1 MRSPIRRAVVVG
13 AGSFG
18 TAVAVL
24 LERSGVRTTLLTR
37 TEEQARQL
45 ESDRENRHYLEGV
58 ELPRGLRVNHVDPEE
73 QQFRRADAIFLAVP
87 SRSVGDAADQLGI
100 QELARNAGIVSCAKG
115 LVPPDGLAPTAYLER
130 VFSPGRVACI
140 GGPAHARE
148 MVQSGAGLVC
158 ASHSESLA
166 HRIAEV
172 FQQAGTVCEVSNDP
186 VGVELA
192 GAAKN
197 AAALAAGATIAQ
209 GFNAAGMAA
218 GDVFA
223 EVLALAT
230 VQGARAET
238 FVGRAGIGDLMATA
252 LAPSSRNRAA
262 GELLAQG
269 VPASE
274 VPERLGQVSEALE
287 TVSLLARACATAQ
300 VDAPVISALSRLI
313 DGTLPLNDW
322 VALVR
327 TKQAEPARFEGGLW
341 RRVAAWSRRLRARRR
356 TRRPQLSSDTR

>member
-1 MRSPIRRAVVVG
+1 MAHPIRRAAVLG
-13 AGSFG
+13 ARSFG
-18 TAVAVL
+18 TAVAVV
-24 LERSGVRTTLLTR
+24 LERGGVRTTLFTR
-37 TEEQARQL
+37 TAEQAREL
-45 ESDRENRHYLEGV
+45 ESSHRNQHYLDTV
-58 ELPRGLRVNHVDPEE
+58 ELPGGLRIRALDSEVA
-73 QQFRRADAIFLAVP
+73 QFLSEHDVP
-87 SRSVGDAADQLGI
+87 TH
-100 QELARNAGIVSCAKG
+100 AGLVSCSKG
-115 LVPPDGLAPTAYLER
+115 LVQPDGVAPTVYLER
-130 VFSPGRVACI
+130 RFGPGRVACL
-140 GGPAHARE
+140 GGPAHALE
-148 MVQSGAGLVC
+148 MVESGAGLVC

-166 HRIAEV
+166 HRVADV
-172 FQQAGTVCEVSNDP
+172 FQQAGTVCEVSADP

-197 AAALAAGATIAQ
+197 AAALAAGATIEQ

-269 VPASE
+269 VPAAE
-274 VPERLGQVSEALE
+274 VPGKLGQVSEALE
-287 TVSLLARACATAQ
+287 TVSLLARACAGAQ

-313 DGTLPLNDW
+313 DGTLPLDDW

-327 TKQAEPARFEGGLW
+327 TKQPEPARFEGGAW
-341 RRVAAWSRRLRARRR
+341 RRVAAWFRRLRARRR
-356 TRRPQLSSDTR
+356 TRRPQLSSPTE

>member
-1 MRSPIRRAVVVG
+1 MRHPIRRAVVVG

-37 TEEQARQL
+37 TKEQAGELDSTRQ
-45 ESDRENRHYLEGV
+45 NRRYLEGV
-58 ELPRGLRVNHVDPEE
+58 ELPRGLRIAALDPEE
-73 QQFRRADAIFLAVP
+73 AQFRRADAIFLAVP
-87 SRSVGDAADQLGI
+87 SASVAEAGDAVAI
-100 QELARNAGIVSCAKG
+100 QELADHAGIVSCAKG
-115 LVPPDGLAPTAYLER
+115 LVPPNGLTPTVYLER
-130 VFSPGRVACI
+130 LFSPSRVACI

-148 MVQSGAGLVC
+148 MVESGAGLVC
-158 ASHSESLA
+158 ASHSEGLA
-166 HRIAEV
+166 HRIADV

-197 AAALAAGATIAQ
+197 AAALAAGATIKQ

-223 EVLALAT
+223 EVLALAA

-262 GELLAQG
+262 GELLAAG
-269 VPASE
+269 VPAAE
-274 VPERLGQVSEALE
+274 VPARLGQVSEALE
-287 TVSLLARACATAQ
+287 TVSLLARACGAAQ
-300 VDAPVISALSRLI
+300 VDAPVISALAQLI
-313 DGTLPLNDW
+313 DGTLPLDDW
-322 VALVR
+322 IALVR
-327 TKQAEPARFEGGLW
+327 TAQPEPARFEGGAW
-341 RRVAAWSRRLRARRR
+341 RRIAAWFRRLRARRR
-356 TRRPQLSSDTR
+356 TRRPQLS

>member
-1 MRSPIRRAVVVG
+1 MRHPIRRAAVIG

-24 LERSGVRTTLLTR
+24 LERSGVRTTLFTR
-37 TEEQARQL
+37 TEDQAREMEASRQ
-45 ESDRENRHYLEGV
+45 NAHYLEGV
-58 ELPRGLRVNHVDPEE
+58 DLPGALRIRALGPEDGH
-73 QQFRRADAIFLAVP
+73 FRRMDAIFLAVP
-87 SRSVGDAADQLGI
+87 SRSLGEAA
-100 QELARNAGIVSCAKG
+100 EALAKHDVPAHAGVISCSKG
-115 LVPPDGLAPTAYLER
+115 LVPPDAVPPTIYLER
-130 VFSPGRVACI
+130 LFGIGRVACI

-148 MVQSGAGLVC
+148 MVEHGAGLVC

-166 HRIAEV
+166 HRVSEA

-218 GDVFA
+218 GDVFG
-223 EVLALAT
+223 EVLSLAE
-230 VQGARAET
+230 VQGAHAET

-269 VPASE
+269 VPAAD
-274 VPERLGQVSEALE
+274 VPAKLGQVSEALE
-287 TVSLLARACATAQ
+287 TVSLLAQACEAAD
-300 VDAPVISALSRLI
+300 VNAPVISALAKLI
-313 DGTLPLNDW
+313 DGSLPLDDW
-322 VALVR
+322 VARVR
-327 TKQAEPARFEGGLW
+327 TAQPEPARFAGGFW
-341 RRVAAWSRRLRARRR
+341 RRVGAWVRRLRARRR
-356 TRRPQLSSDTR
+356 TRRPSLS

>member
-1 MRSPIRRAVVVG
+1 MRHPIRRAVVIG

-18 TAVAVL
+18 TAIAIL

-37 TEEQARQL
+37 TQEQAKELDAKRTN
-45 ESDRENRHYLEGV
+45 ERYLDGV
-58 ELPRGLRVNHVDPEE
+58 ELPRGLRVSALDPEE
-73 QQFRRADAIFLAVP
+73 DQFRRADAIFLAVP
-87 SRSVGDAADQLGI
+87 SRSLGEAADALAI
-100 QELARNAGIVSCAKG
+100 QELADHAGIVSCSKG
-115 LVPPDGLAPTAYLER
+115 LVPPGGHAPTVYLER
-130 VFSPGRVACI
+130 LFSPGRVACI

-148 MVQSGAGLVC
+148 MVESGAGLVC
-158 ASHSESLA
+158 ASRSERLA
-166 HRIAEV
+166 HTVSEA
-172 FQQAGTVCEVSNDP
+172 FQRAGTVCEVSNDP

-197 AAALAAGATIAQ
+197 AAALAAGATIEQ

-230 VQGARAET
+230 VQGGRADT

-269 VPASE
+269 VPAAQ
-274 VPERLGQVSEALE
+274 VPEKLGQVSEALE
-287 TVSLLARACATAQ
+287 TVSLLARACESAQ
-300 VDAPVISALSRLI
+300 VDAPVISALARLI
-313 DGTLPLNDW
+313 DGSLPLDDW

-327 TKQAEPARFEGGLW
+327 TAQPEPASFEGGLW
-341 RRVAAWSRRLRARRR
+341 RRITGWFRRLRARRR
-356 TRRPQLSSDTR
+356 TRRPQLS

>member
-1 MRSPIRRAVVVG
+1 MRHPIRRAVVIG

-37 TEEQARQL
+37 TEEQAGTL
-45 ESDRENRHYLEGV
+45 DSARENRRYLEGV
-58 ELPRGLRVNHVDPEE
+58 ELPRGLRIAPLDPEE
-73 QQFRRADAIFLAVP
+73 SQFRRADAIFLAVP
-87 SRSVGDAADQLGI
+87 SRSVGEAADALAI
-100 QELARNAGIVSCAKG
+100 QELAMHAGIVSCAKG
-115 LVPPDGLAPTAYLER
+115 LVQPDAVVPTVYLER
-130 VFSPGRVACI
+130 LFSPGRVACL

-148 MVQSGAGLVC
+148 MVESGAGLVC
-158 ASHSESLA
+158 ASHSEGLA

-230 VQGARAET
+230 VQGARADT

-262 GELLAQG
+262 GELLASG
-269 VPASE
+269 VSAEQIPN
-274 VPERLGQVSEALE
+274 RLGQVSEALE
-287 TVSLLARACATAQ
+287 TVSLLARACDSAQ

-313 DGTLPLNDW
+313 DGSLPLEDW

-327 TKQAEPARFEGGLW
+327 TKQPEPARFEGGLW
-341 RRVAAWSRRLRARRR
+341 RRVAAWFRTRRARRR
-356 TRRPQLSSDTR
+356 TRRPQLSSTTQ

>member
-1 MRSPIRRAVVVG
+1 MRHPIRRAVVIG

-37 TEEQARQL
+37 TAEQAKAL
-45 ESDRENRHYLEGV
+45 DSERENKRYLDSV
-58 ELPRGLRVNHVDPEE
+58 ELPRGLRIAALDPEE
-73 QQFRRADAIFLAVP
+73 AQFRRADAVFLAVP
-87 SRSVGDAADQLGI
+87 SGAVAEAADALAI
-100 QELARNAGIVSCAKG
+100 QDLATHAGIVTCAKG
-115 LVPPDGLAPTAYLER
+115 LVAPDGVAPTIYLER
-130 VFSPGRVACI
+130 LFSPGRVACI

-148 MVQSGAGLVC
+148 MVESGAGLVC

-197 AAALAAGATIAQ
+197 AAALAAGATIEQ

-223 EVLALAT
+223 EVLGLAS

-269 VPASE
+269 VPADE
-274 VPERLGQVSEALE
+274 VPARLGQVSEALE
-287 TVSLLARACATAQ
+287 TVSLLARACDAAQ
-300 VDAPVISALSRLI
+300 VDAPVISALARLI
-313 DGTLPLNDW
+313 DGSLPLEEW

-327 TKQAEPARFEGGLW
+327 TKQPEPAHFEGGAW
-341 RRVAAWSRRLRARRR
+341 RRVAAWFRRLRARRR
-356 TRRPQLSSDTR
+356 TRRPQLSSPTE

>member
-37 TEEQARQL
+37 TREQAERL
-45 ESDRENRHYLEGV
+45 DSGRANARYLDGV
-58 ELPRGLRVNHVDPEE
+58 ELPRGLRIQPVDPGEA
-73 QQFRRADAIFLAVP
+73 QFRRADAVFLAMP
-87 SRSVGDAADQLGI
+87 SRAFGEAADALAI
-100 QELARNAGIVSCAKG
+100 QELPDHAGIVSCAKG
-115 LVPPDGLAPTAYLER
+115 LVPPDGVAPTVYLER
-130 VFSPGRVACI
+130 LFAPGRVACI

-148 MVQSGAGLVC
+148 MVESGAGLVC
-158 ASHSESLA
+158 ASHSEGLA
-166 HRIAEV
+166 HRISEA
-172 FQQAGTVCEVSNDP
+172 FQRAGTVCEVSNDP

-218 GDVFA
+218 GDVFG
-223 EVLALAT
+223 EVLALAE

-262 GELLAQG
+262 GELLAAG
-269 VPASE
+269 VPAAE

-287 TVSLLARACATAQ
+287 TVSLLARACQAAQ
-300 VDAPVISALSRLI
+300 VDAPVISALARLI
-313 DGTLPLNDW
+313 DGSLPLADW

-327 TKQAEPARFEGGLW
+327 TTQPEPAQFNGGLW
-341 RRVAAWSRRLRARRR
+341 RRVAGRFRRVRARRR
-356 TRRPQLSSDTR
+356 TRRPQLSSTRR

>member
-1 MRSPIRRAVVVG
+1 MVG

-18 TAVAVL
+18 TAVAIL
-24 LERSGVRTTLLTR
+24 LDRAGVRTTLMCRTR
-37 TEEQARQL
+37 EQAEEL
-45 ESDRENRHYLEGV
+45 ERTRENKHYLEGV
-58 ELPRGLRVNHVDPEE
+58 KLPSGLKVRALDAVDG
-73 QQFRRADAIFLAVP
+73 QFRRVDAVFLAVP
-87 SRSVGDAADQLGI
+87 SASLGQATEAVVRQGI
-100 QELARNAGIVSCAKG
+100 ATHAGIVSCAKG
-115 LVPPDGLAPTAYLER
+115 LVPPDGTVPTVQLER
-130 VFSPGRVACI
+130 SFAPGRVACL

-148 MVQSGAGLVC
+148 MVQSGAGLVS
-158 ASHSESLA
+158 ASRSESLA
-166 HRIAEV
+166 HRVAEV
-172 FQQAGTVCEVSNDP
+172 FQAAGTVCEVSADP

-223 EVLALAT
+223 EVLALAEA
-230 VQGARAET
+230 QGARAET

-269 VPASE
+269 VPAAE
-274 VPERLGQVSEALE
+274 IPGRLGQISEALE
-287 TVSLLARACATAQ
+287 TVSLLARACQAAQ

-313 DGTLPLNDW
+313 AAELPLEDW

-327 TKQAEPARFEGGLW
+327 TKQPPPARFGGGLW
-341 RRVAAWSRRLRARRR
+341 SRIAGWFRRLRARRR
-356 TRRPQLSSDTR
+356 ARRPQLSSDTR

>member
-1 MRSPIRRAVVVG
+1 MAHPVRRAAVVG

-18 TAVAVL
+18 TAIAVL
-24 LERSGVRTTLLTR
+24 LERSGVRTTLFTR
-37 TEEQARQL
+37 TEDQARTL
-45 ESDRENRHYLEGV
+45 EASRQNEHYLEGV
-58 ELPRGLRVNHVDPEE
+58 ELPGGLRVRALDAHDGH
-73 QQFRRADAIFLAVP
+73 FRRVDAIFLAVP
-87 SRSVGDAADQLGI
+87 SRALGDAAQSLAKHD
-100 QELARNAGIVSCAKG
+100 LARHTGIVSCSKG
-115 LVPPDGLAPTAYLER
+115 LVPPDGLTPSAYLER
-130 VFSPGRVACI
+130 LFAPGRVACL

-148 MVQSGAGLVC
+148 MVESGAGLVC
-158 ASHSESLA
+158 ASHSEGLA
-166 HRIAEV
+166 HRIAEA

-197 AAALAAGATIAQ
+197 AAALAAGATIVQ

-223 EVLALAT
+223 EVLALAE

-269 VPASE
+269 VRAAE
-274 VPERLGQVSEALE
+274 VPEKLGQVSEALE
-287 TVSLLARACATAQ
+287 TVSLLARACETAD
-300 VDAPVISALSRLI
+300 VDAPVISALSKLI
-313 DGTLPLNDW
+313 DGTLPLDDW

-327 TKQAEPARFEGGLW
+327 TKQPEPARFAGGFW
-341 RRVAAWSRRLRARRR
+341 RRVAAWFRRLRARRR
-356 TRRPQLSSDTR
+356 TRRLPLS

>member
-1 MRSPIRRAVVVG
+1 MRHPIRRASVIG

-18 TAVAVL
+18 TAIAVL
-24 LERSGVRTTLLTR
+24 LERAGIRTTLLCR
-37 TEEQARQL
+37 TEEQAREL
-45 ESDRENRHYLEGV
+45 ESTRVNAHYLDGV
-58 ELPRGLRVNHVDPEE
+58 PLPGGLKIRALGSVEA
-73 QQFRRADAIFLAVP
+73 QFRRVDAVFLAVP
-87 SRSVGDAADQLGI
+87 SSGLGEVAEVLAQQEIPAD
-100 QELARNAGIVSCAKG
+100 AGIVSCAKG
-115 LVPPDGLAPTAYLER
+115 LVPPDGITPTHHLER
-130 VFSPGRVACI
+130 LFGPGRVACV

-148 MVQSGAGLVC
+148 MVESGAGLVC

-166 HRIAEV
+166 HRVAEA
-172 FQQAGTVCEVSNDP
+172 FQEAGTVAEVSNDP

-209 GFNAAGMAA
+209 GYNAAGMAA

-262 GELLAQG
+262 GELLAAG
-269 VPASE
+269 VPAADI
-274 VPERLGQVSEALE
+274 PERLGQVSEALE
-287 TVSLLARACATAQ
+287 TVSLLARACQSAQ
-300 VDAPVISALSRLI
+300 VDAPVISALSQLI
-313 DGTLPLNDW
+313 EGTLPLDDW
-322 VALVR
+322 IALVR
-327 TKQAEPARFEGGLW
+327 TMQPEPARFEGGLW
-341 RRVAAWSRRLRARRR
+341 RRIAAWFRRLRARRR
-356 TRRPQLSSDTR
+356 TRRPQLSSTT

>member
-1 MRSPIRRAVVVG
+1 MRSPVRRASVVG

-24 LERSGVRTTLLTR
+24 LERAGVRTTLLTR
-37 TEEQARQL
+37 TREQADEVERTG
-45 ESDRENRHYLEGV
+45 ENARYLTGVKLPGGLKVRALDSVEG
-58 ELPRGLRVNHVDPEE
+58 
-73 QQFRRADAIFLAVP
+73 QFRRVDAVFLAVP
-87 SRSVGDAADQLGI
+87 SRAFAEAAAVLERQGVA
-100 QELARNAGIVSCAKG
+100 EHAAIVSCSKG
-115 LVPPDGLAPTAYLER
+115 LIPPDGVPPTVRLEGM
-130 VFSPGRVACI
+130 FGQERVACL

-148 MVQSGAGLVC
+148 MVESGAGLVC
-158 ASHSESLA
+158 AGHSARLT
-166 HRIAEV
+166 HRVAEV
-172 FQQAGTVCEVSNDP
+172 FQAAGTVCEVSNDP

-197 AAALAAGATIAQ
+197 AAALAAGATIEQ
-209 GFNAAGMAA
+209 GYNAAGMAA

-230 VQGARAET
+230 VQGGRAET

-274 VPERLGQVSEALE
+274 VPEKLGQVSEALE
-287 TVSLLARACATAQ
+287 TVSLLARACKRAQ
-300 VDAPVISALSRLI
+300 VDAPVISALSDLI
-313 DGTLPLNDW
+313 AGTLPLDRW
-322 VALVR
+322 IALVR
-327 TKQAEPARFEGGLW
+327 AKQPEPARFKNGFW
-341 RRVAAWSRRLRARRR
+341 RRVGTWFRRSRARRR
-356 TRRPQLSSDTR
+356 QDRARLSSGTR

>member
-1 MRSPIRRAVVVG
+1 MAQPLRRAAVIG

-24 LERSGVRTTLLTR
+24 LERSGVRTTLFTR
-37 TEEQARQL
+37 TEEQARTL
-45 ESDRENRHYLEGV
+45 ESERQNAHYLEGV
-58 ELPRGLRVNHVDPEE
+58 ELPGSLRVRALGSEDG
-73 QQFRRADAIFLAVP
+73 QFRRMDAIFLAVP
-87 SRSVGDAADQLGI
+87 SRSLGDAADALVI
-100 QELARNAGIVSCAKG
+100 QEVPGGAGIISCSKG
-115 LVPPDGLAPTAYLER
+115 LVPPDGTPPTVYLER
-130 VFSPGRVACI
+130 LFSPSRVACI

-148 MVQSGAGLVC
+148 MVDAGAGLVC
-158 ASHSESLA
+158 ASHSEGLA
-166 HRIAEV
+166 HRIAEA

-197 AAALAAGATIAQ
+197 AAALAAGATIEQ

-223 EVLALAT
+223 EVLGLAA

-269 VPASE
+269 VPAE
-274 VPERLGQVSEALE
+274 EIPQRLGQVSEALE
-287 TVSLLARACATAQ
+287 TVSLLARACSTAD
-300 VDAPVISALSRLI
+300 VDAPVISALSQLI
-313 DGTLPLNDW
+313 DGSLPLDGW
-322 VALVR
+322 VAHVR
-327 TKQAEPARFEGGLW
+327 TKQPEPARFAGGFW
-341 RRVAAWSRRLRARRR
+341 RRVAGWFRRLRARRR
-356 TRRPQLSSDTR
+356 TRRPSLS

>member
-1 MRSPIRRAVVVG
+1 MRHPIRRAVVVG

-37 TEEQARQL
+37 TPEQCKEL
-45 ESDRENRHYLEGV
+45 DDERENKRYLEGV
-58 ELPRGLRVNHVDPEE
+58 ELPRGLRVQALDPDEA
-73 QQFRRADAIFLAVP
+73 QFRRADAVFLAVP
-87 SRSVGDAADQLGI
+87 SRSLGEAADALST
-100 QELARNAGIVSCAKG
+100 QELATHAGIVSCSKG
-115 LVPPDGLAPTAYLER
+115 LVPPDGIAPTVYLER
-130 VFSPGRVACI
+130 LFSPGRVACI

-158 ASHSESLA
+158 ASHSEGLA
-166 HRIAEV
+166 HRVADA
-172 FQQAGTVCEVSNDP
+172 FQDAGTVCEVSNDP

-197 AAALAAGATIAQ
+197 AAALAAGATIEQ

-262 GELLAQG
+262 GELLAKG
-269 VPASE
+269 VPAAE
-274 VPERLGQVSEALE
+274 IPERLGQVSEALE
-287 TVSLLARACATAQ
+287 TVSLLARACASAQ
-300 VDAPVISALSRLI
+300 VDAPIISALARLI
-313 DGTLPLNDW
+313 DGTIPLEDW

-327 TKQAEPARFEGGLW
+327 TKQPEPARFEGGLW

-356 TRRPQLSSDTR
+356 TRRPQLSSTT

>member
-1 MRSPIRRAVVVG
+1 MRHPIRRAVVVG

-18 TAVAVL
+18 TAIAVL
-24 LERSGVRTTLLTR
+24 LERSGIRTTLLTR
-37 TEEQARQL
+37 TEDQARLL
-45 ESDRENRHYLEGV
+45 ESERVNEHYLDGV
-58 ELPRGLRVNHVDPEE
+58 ELPGGLKVRPLDPDDA
-73 QQFRRADAIFLAVP
+73 QFRRADAIFLAVP
-87 SRSVGDAADQLGI
+87 SRAVREAADALAA
-100 QELARNAGIVSCAKG
+100 QEIASHAGIVSCSKG
-115 LVPPDGLAPTAYLER
+115 LVAPEGMPPTTYLER
-130 VFSPGRVACI
+130 LFSPGRVACL

-148 MVQSGAGLVC
+148 MVESGAGLVC
-158 ASHSESLA
+158 ASHSEGLA
-166 HRIAEV
+166 HRIADA

-186 VGVELA
+186 AGVELA

-223 EVLALAT
+223 EVLALAG

-269 VPASE
+269 VPAAE
-274 VPERLGQVSEALE
+274 VPEKLGQVSEALE
-287 TVSLLARACATAQ
+287 TVSLLARACESAQ
-300 VDAPVISALSRLI
+300 VDAPVISALARLI
-313 DGTLPLNDW
+313 EGTLPLEDW
-322 VALVR
+322 VAHVR
-327 TKQAEPARFEGGLW
+327 TKQPEPARFEGGAW
-341 RRVAAWSRRLRARRR
+341 RRVTGWFRRLRARRR
-356 TRRPQLSSDTR
+356 TRRPQLSSNTQ

>member
-1 MRSPIRRAVVVG
+1 MAVV
-13 AGSFG
+13 
-18 TAVAVL
+18 

-37 TEEQARQL
+37 TREQAELL
-45 ESDRENRHYLEGV
+45 ESERQNRHYLDSV
-58 ELPRGLRVNHVDPEE
+58 ELPRGLRIQALDPAEA
-73 QQFRRADAIFLAVP
+73 QFRRADAIFLAVP
-87 SRSVGDAADQLGI
+87 SRSVAEAADALAI
-100 QELARNAGIVSCAKG
+100 QDLAAHAGVVSCAKG
-115 LVPPDGLAPTAYLER
+115 LVPPDGLAPTVYLER
-130 VFSPGRVACI
+130 LFSPGRVACI

-148 MVQSGAGLVC
+148 MVESGAGLVC

-172 FQQAGTVCEVSNDP
+172 FQQGGTVCEVSNDP

-230 VQGARAET
+230 VQGARADT

-262 GELLAQG
+262 GELLAHG
-269 VPASE
+269 VPADE
-274 VPERLGQVSEALE
+274 IPGRLGQVSEALE
-287 TVSLLARACATAQ
+287 TVSLLARACETAQ
-300 VDAPVISALSRLI
+300 VDAPVISALARLI
-313 DGTLPLNDW
+313 DGTLPLEDW
-322 VALVR
+322 IGLVR
-327 TKQAEPARFEGGLW
+327 TKQPEPAHFAGNFW
-341 RRVAAWSRRLRARRR
+341 RRVASWFRRLRARRR
-356 TRRPQLSSDTR
+356 TRRPQLS

>member
-1 MRSPIRRAVVVG
+1 MRHPIRRAVVIG

-37 TEEQARQL
+37 TPEQCKQL
-45 ESDRENRHYLEGV
+45 DAERENKHYLDGV
-58 ELPRGLRVNHVDPEE
+58 ELPRGLRIAALDPEE
-73 QQFRRADAIFLAVP
+73 AQFRRADAVFLAVP
-87 SRSVGDAADQLGI
+87 SRAVAEAADALAI
-100 QELARNAGIVSCAKG
+100 QELAAHTGIVSCAKG
-115 LVPPDGLAPTAYLER
+115 LVAPDGVAPTVYLER
-130 VFSPGRVACI
+130 LFSPGRVACI

-148 MVQSGAGLVC
+148 MVESGAGLVC

-197 AAALAAGATIAQ
+197 AAALAAGATIVQ

-223 EVLALAT
+223 EVLALAS

-269 VPASE
+269 VPADE

-287 TVSLLARACATAQ
+287 TVSLLARACEAAQ

-313 DGTLPLNDW
+313 DGSLPLEEW
-322 VALVR
+322 VAMVR
-327 TKQAEPARFEGGLW
+327 TKQPEPARFEGGAW
-341 RRVAAWSRRLRARRR
+341 RRIASWFRRLRARRR
-356 TRRPQLSSDTR
+356 TRRPQLSSTTQ

>member
-1 MRSPIRRAVVVG
+1 MRHPIRRAVVVG

-37 TEEQARQL
+37 SKEQAGELDSERA
-45 ESDRENRHYLEGV
+45 NRHYLDGV
-58 ELPRGLRVNHVDPEE
+58 ELPRGLRIAALDPEE
-73 QQFRRADAIFLAVP
+73 AQFRRADAVFLAVP
-87 SRSVGDAADQLGI
+87 SRALGEAADALAI
-100 QELARNAGIVSCAKG
+100 QELAQHTGIVSCSKG
-115 LVPPDGLAPTAYLER
+115 LVPPDGVAPTLYLER
-130 VFSPGRVACI
+130 LFSPGRVACI

-148 MVQSGAGLVC
+148 MVESGAGLVC

-166 HRIAEV
+166 HRVAEV

-197 AAALAAGATIAQ
+197 AAALAAGATIEQ

-269 VPASE
+269 VPAAE
-274 VPERLGQVSEALE
+274 VPEKLGQVSEALE
-287 TVSLLARACATAQ
+287 TVSLLARACDAAQ
-300 VDAPVISALSRLI
+300 VDAPVISALSSLI
-313 DGTLPLNDW
+313 DGTLPLDDW

-327 TKQAEPARFEGGLW
+327 TKQPEPARFEGGLW
-341 RRVAAWSRRLRARRR
+341 RRIASWFRSRRARRR
-356 TRRPQLSSDTR
+356 TRRPQLSSNTR

>member
-1 MRSPIRRAVVVG
+1 MAHPVRRAAVIG

-18 TAVAVL
+18 TAVALV
-24 LERSGVRTTLLTR
+24 LERAGVRTTLLTR
-37 TEEQARQL
+37 TASQARDL
-45 ESDRENRHYLEGV
+45 ESKRENEHYLEHV
-58 ELPRGLRVNHVDPEE
+58 ELPGGLRIRALDSEDGH
-73 QQFRRADAIFLAVP
+73 FRRVDAIFLAVP
-87 SRSVGDAADQLGI
+87 SRALAEATDALTRHEI
-100 QELARNAGIVSCAKG
+100 PSNAGIVSCSKG
-115 LVPPDGLAPTAYLER
+115 LVQPDGTPPTAYLER
-130 VFSPGRVACI
+130 VFGPGRVACL

-148 MVQSGAGLVC
+148 MVESGAGLVC
-158 ASHSESLA
+158 ASHSEGLA
-166 HRIAEV
+166 HRIADV
-172 FQQAGTVCEVSNDP
+172 FQHAGTVCEVSNDP

-223 EVLALAT
+223 EVLALAE
-230 VQGARAET
+230 VQGAHAET

-269 VPASE
+269 VPAQQ

-287 TVSLLARACATAQ
+287 TVSLLARACQTAA

-313 DGTLPLNDW
+313 DGTLPLDEW

-327 TKQAEPARFEGGLW
+327 TAQPEPARFAGGFW
-341 RRVAAWSRRLRARRR
+341 RRVAGWFRRLRARRR
-356 TRRPQLSSDTR
+356 TRRPPLS

>member
-1 MRSPIRRAVVVG
+1 MRHPIRRAAVIG

-18 TAVAVL
+18 TAIAVL
-24 LERSGVRTTLLTR
+24 LERSGVRTTLFTR
-37 TEEQARQL
+37 TEEQAR
-45 ESDRENRHYLEGV
+45 EMEASRENSHYLEGV
-58 ELPRGLRVNHVDPEE
+58 ELPGGLRVRALEPDDGHY
-73 QQFRRADAIFLAVP
+73 RRVDAIFLAVP
-87 SRSVGDAADQLGI
+87 SRALGDAAD
-100 QELARNAGIVSCAKG
+100 ELARHEIPNHAGVISCSKG
-115 LVPPDGLAPTAYLER
+115 LVPPEGVPPTLHLER
-130 VFSPGRVACI
+130 LFGPGRVACL

-148 MVQSGAGLVC
+148 MVESGAGLVC
-158 ASHSESLA
+158 ASHSEGLA
-166 HRIAEV
+166 HRIAEA

-197 AAALAAGATIAQ
+197 AAALAAGATIEQ

-223 EVLALAT
+223 EVLALAE
-230 VQGARAET
+230 VRAAHAAT

-274 VPERLGQVSEALE
+274 VPGKLGQVSEALE
-287 TVSLLARACATAQ
+287 TVSLLARACETAD
-300 VDAPVISALSRLI
+300 VDAPVISALAKLI
-313 DGTLPLNDW
+313 NGTLPLDDW

-327 TKQAEPARFEGGLW
+327 TKQPEPARFTGGFW
-341 RRVAAWSRRLRARRR
+341 RRVAAWFRRVRARRR
-356 TRRPQLSSDTR
+356 TRRLPLS

>member
-1 MRSPIRRAVVVG
+1 MRHPIRRAVVVG

-18 TAVAVL
+18 TAIALL
-24 LERSGVRTTLLTR
+24 LERAGVRTTLLAR
-37 TEEQARQL
+37 TEQQAREL
-45 ESDRENRHYLEGV
+45 ESTRINKRYLEDV
-58 ELPRGLRVNHVDPEE
+58 ELPSGLRIRALHPEDG
-73 QQFRRADAIFLAVP
+73 QFRRADAIFLAVP
-87 SRSVGDAADQLGI
+87 SSALVEVADALSA
-100 QELARNAGIVSCAKG
+100 QELGAGAGIVSCSKG
-115 LVPPDGLAPTAYLER
+115 LVAPDGQAPTAYLER
-130 VFSPGRVACI
+130 LFSPGRVACL

-158 ASHSESLA
+158 ASHSEGLA
-166 HRIAEV
+166 HRVADV

-197 AAALAAGATIAQ
+197 AAALAAGATIEQ

-230 VQGARAET
+230 VQGARADT

-269 VPASE
+269 VPAAQ
-274 VPERLGQVSEALE
+274 VPARLGQVSEALE
-287 TVSLLARACATAQ
+287 TVSLLARACENAQ

-313 DGTLPLNDW
+313 DGSLPLDDW
-322 VALVR
+322 VAVVR
-327 TKQAEPARFEGGLW
+327 TKQPEPARFEGGLW
-341 RRVAAWSRRLRARRR
+341 RRVAAWYRRVRARRR
-356 TRRPQLSSDTR
+356 TRRPQLSSDT

>member
-1 MRSPIRRAVVVG
+1 MRHPIRRAAVIG

-24 LERSGVRTTLLTR
+24 LERAGVRTTLLTR
-37 TEEQARQL
+37 TGDQAREL
-45 ESDRENRHYLEGV
+45 DSTRENKRYLAGV
-58 ELPRGLRVNHVDPEE
+58 ALPGGLRIRSLDGDDGH
-73 QQFRRADAIFLAVP
+73 FRRADAVFLAVP
-87 SRSVGDAADQLGI
+87 SRALGEAADSLVI
-100 QELARNAGIVSCAKG
+100 QDVPDHAGIVSCSKG
-115 LVPPDGLAPTAYLER
+115 LVPPEALVPTVYLER
-130 VFSPGRVACI
+130 LFGPGRVACL

-148 MVQSGAGLVC
+148 MVESGAGLVC

-166 HRIAEV
+166 HRVADV

-197 AAALAAGATIAQ
+197 AAALAAGATIEQ
-209 GFNAAGMAA
+209 GYNAAGMAA

-223 EVLALAT
+223 EVLALAE
-230 VQGARAET
+230 VQGARAAT

-269 VPASE
+269 VPADQ
-274 VPERLGQVSEALE
+274 VPEKLGQVSEALE
-287 TVSLLARACATAQ
+287 TVSLLARASAAAS
-300 VDAPVISALSRLI
+300 VDAPVISALANLI
-313 DGTLPLNDW
+313 DGTLPLEEW

-327 TKQAEPARFEGGLW
+327 TKQPEPARFNGGFW
-341 RRVAAWSRRLRARRR
+341 RRVAGWFRRARARRR
-356 TRRPQLSSDTR
+356 TRRPSLS

>member
-1 MRSPIRRAVVVG
+1 MRHPIRRAVVVG

-37 TEEQARQL
+37 TKEQAQEL
-45 ESDRENRHYLEGV
+45 DSSRENGRYLEGV
-58 ELPRGLRVNHVDPEE
+58 ALPRALRVAALDPEE
-73 QQFRRADAIFLAVP
+73 AQFRRADVVFLAVP
-87 SRSVGDAADQLGI
+87 SRSFGDAADALAI
-100 QELARNAGIVSCAKG
+100 QELPQNAGVVSCAKG
-115 LVPPDGLAPTAYLER
+115 LVPPAGVVPTAYLER
-130 VFSPGRVACI
+130 LFSPGRVACI

-148 MVQSGAGLVC
+148 MVESGAGLVC
-158 ASHSESLA
+158 GSHSESLA
-166 HRIAEV
+166 HRVAEV
-172 FQQAGTVCEVSNDP
+172 FQEAGTVCEVSNDP
-186 VGVELA
+186 AGVELA

-197 AAALAAGATIAQ
+197 AAALAAGATIEQ

-269 VPASE
+269 VPADE

-287 TVSLLARACATAQ
+287 TVSLLARACESAQ
-300 VDAPVISALSRLI
+300 VDAPVISALARLI
-313 DGTLPLNDW
+313 DGSLPLDDW

-327 TKQAEPARFEGGLW
+327 TKQPEPARFEGGLW
-341 RRVAAWSRRLRARRR
+341 RRVAAWLRSRRARRR
-356 TRRPQLSSDTR
+356 TRRPQLSSTTE

>member
-1 MRSPIRRAVVVG
+1 MRHPIRRAVVLG

-18 TAVAVL
+18 TAVAIL
-24 LERSGVRTTLLTR
+24 LERGGVRTTLLTR
-37 TEEQARQL
+37 TKEQAEQL
-45 ESDRENRHYLEGV
+45 ESERENRRYLGRV
-58 ELPRGLRVNHVDPEE
+58 ELPRGLRIAALDPEE
-73 QQFRRADAIFLAVP
+73 AQFRRADAVFLAVP
-87 SRSVGDAADQLGI
+87 SRSLGDAGDALAI
-100 QELARNAGIVSCAKG
+100 QELAPHAGVVSCSKG
-115 LVPPDGLAPTAYLER
+115 LVGPDGIAPTVYLER
-130 VFSPGRVACI
+130 LFSPGRVACI

-148 MVQSGAGLVC
+148 MVESGAGLVC
-158 ASHSESLA
+158 ASHSEGLA
-166 HRIAEV
+166 HRVANV

-197 AAALAAGATIAQ
+197 AAALAAGATIDQ

-223 EVLALAT
+223 EVLGLAT
-230 VQGARAET
+230 VQGGRAET

-269 VPASE
+269 VPAAE
-274 VPERLGQVSEALE
+274 VPSRLGQVSEALE
-287 TVSLLARACATAQ
+287 TVSLLARACETAD

-313 DGTLPLNDW
+313 DGTLPLDDW
-322 VALVR
+322 VAMVR
-327 TKQAEPARFEGGLW
+327 TAQPEPARFEGGLW
-341 RRVAAWSRRLRARRR
+341 RRIAAWFRRLRARRR
-356 TRRPQLSSDTR
+356 TRRPQLSSDT

>member
-1 MRSPIRRAVVVG
+1 MRHPIRRAVVIG

-37 TEEQARQL
+37 TQEQASEL
-45 ESDRENRHYLEGV
+45 ESERSNKHYLEGV
-58 ELPRGLRVNHVDPEE
+58 ELPRGLRVQGLNPEDA
-73 QQFRRADAIFLAVP
+73 QFRRADAIFLAVP
-87 SRSVGDAADQLGI
+87 SRSLGEAADALAI
-100 QELARNAGIVSCAKG
+100 QDLANHTGIVSCSKG
-115 LVPPDGLAPTAYLER
+115 LVPPDGVAPTLYLER
-130 VFSPGRVACI
+130 LFSPGRVACI

-148 MVQSGAGLVC
+148 MVESGAGLVC
-158 ASHSESLA
+158 ASHTESLA
-166 HRIAEV
+166 HRISEA

-197 AAALAAGATIAQ
+197 AAALAAGATIEQ

-223 EVLALAT
+223 EVLALAE

-274 VPERLGQVSEALE
+274 VPAKLGQVSEALE
-287 TVSLLARACATAQ
+287 TVSLLARACAAAT
-300 VDAPVISALSRLI
+300 VDAPIISTLSKLI
-313 DGTLPLNDW
+313 DGSIPLDEW
-322 VALVR
+322 VAHVR
-327 TKQAEPARFEGGLW
+327 TKQPEPARFSGGVW
-341 RRVAAWSRRLRARRR
+341 RRVAAWFRRLRARRR
-356 TRRPQLSSDTR
+356 TRRPQLSSTT

>member
-1 MRSPIRRAVVVG
+1 MRHPIRRPSVIG

-18 TAVAVL
+18 TAIAVL
-24 LERSGVRTTLLTR
+24 LERSGVRTTLLCR
-37 TEEQARQL
+37 TEEQAKELDSTR
-45 ESDRENRHYLEGV
+45 RNAHYLDGV
-58 ELPRGLRVNHVDPEE
+58 ELPGGLKIRALNSADG
-73 QQFRRADAIFLAVP
+73 QFRRVDTVFIAVP
-87 SRSVGDAADQLGI
+87 SRALGEAALSTQEIPGD
-100 QELARNAGIVSCAKG
+100 AGIVSCAKG
-115 LVPPDGLAPTAYLER
+115 LVPPDGMTPTLYLER
-130 VFSPGRVACI
+130 LFGPGRVACI

-148 MVQSGAGLVC
+148 MVESGAGLVC
-158 ASHSESLA
+158 ASHSEGLA
-166 HRIAEV
+166 HRVADA
-172 FQQAGTVCEVSNDP
+172 FQNAGTVCEVSNDP

-269 VPASE
+269 VPAAE
-274 VPERLGQVSEALE
+274 IPARLGQVSEALE
-287 TVSLLARACATAQ
+287 TVSLLARACAAAR

-313 DGTLPLNDW
+313 EGTLPLDEW

-327 TKQAEPARFEGGLW
+327 TKQPEPARFEGGLW
-341 RRVAAWSRRLRARRR
+341 RRIAAWFRRLRARRR
-356 TRRPQLSSDTR
+356 TKRPQLSSGT

>member
-1 MRSPIRRAVVVG
+1 MRHPIRRAVVVG

-37 TEEQARQL
+37 TKEQAAELDSERT
-45 ESDRENRHYLEGV
+45 NRRYLDGV
-58 ELPRGLRVNHVDPEE
+58 ELPRGLRIAALDPEE
-73 QQFRRADAIFLAVP
+73 AQFRRADAVFMAVP
-87 SRSVGDAADQLGI
+87 SRSVAEAADALAI
-100 QELARNAGIVSCAKG
+100 QELPQHAGIVSCAKG
-115 LVPPDGLAPTAYLER
+115 LVAPEGIPPTLYLER
-130 VFSPGRVACI
+130 LFSPGRVACI

-148 MVQSGAGLVC
+148 MVESGAGLVC

-197 AAALAAGATIAQ
+197 AAALAAGATIEQ

-230 VQGARAET
+230 VQGARAAT

-262 GELLAQG
+262 GELLAEG

-274 VPERLGQVSEALE
+274 VPAKLGQVSEALE

-313 DGTLPLNDW
+313 DGTLPLDDW

-327 TKQAEPARFEGGLW
+327 TKQPEPARFEGGLW
-341 RRVAAWSRRLRARRR
+341 RRIAAWFRRLRARRR
-356 TRRPQLSSDTR
+356 TRRPQLSSEVR